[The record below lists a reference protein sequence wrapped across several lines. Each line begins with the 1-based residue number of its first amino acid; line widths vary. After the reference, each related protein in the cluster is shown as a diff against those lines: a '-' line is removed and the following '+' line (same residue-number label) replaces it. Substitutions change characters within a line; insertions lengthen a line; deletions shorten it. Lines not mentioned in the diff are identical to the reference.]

1 MCSFTMQNLEKNSVC
16 KNETGGEPLAVA
28 PGLPFFKKGKKY
40 SNTLSIFKF
49 SFSKI
54 FAGENSDL
62 DLFQIFLAYLLL
74 L

>member
-1 MCSFTMQNLEKNSVC
+1 MQNLEKNSVC
-16 KNETGGEPLAVA
+16 KNGVGGEPLAVA
-28 PGLPFFKKGKKY
+28 PGFSFFQKGKKY

-54 FAGENSDL
+54 FAGENSGP